1 MGRIQRKK
9 TPDKKKKKQLRA
21 ENQPASAASDRSVQK
36 KPLLSVAKF
45 KDKNKITVPT
55 HKRSIGAEKA
65 VALKKKDNLFN
76 KAIQFLREVKV
87 ELKKVVWPTRKQ
99 TIGSTV
105 VVIVLVVIISF
116 FLGVVDIGLSTL
128 IRVTLG

>member
-1 MGRIQRKK
+1 MGRLQRKK
-9 TPDKKKKKQLRA
+9 APGKKKKKQLSA
-21 ENQPASAASDRSVQK
+21 EKQPASDASDRSIQK

-45 KDKNKITVPT
+45 KDKNKITVPAQ
-55 HKRSIGAEKA
+55 KLSIGAERAA
-65 VALKKKDNLFN
+65 VLKKKENIFN

-87 ELKKVVWPTRKQ
+87 ELKKVAWPTRKQ

-105 VVIVLVVIISF
+105 VVIILVMIISF
-116 FLGVVDIGLSTL
+116 FLGVVDIGLSSL